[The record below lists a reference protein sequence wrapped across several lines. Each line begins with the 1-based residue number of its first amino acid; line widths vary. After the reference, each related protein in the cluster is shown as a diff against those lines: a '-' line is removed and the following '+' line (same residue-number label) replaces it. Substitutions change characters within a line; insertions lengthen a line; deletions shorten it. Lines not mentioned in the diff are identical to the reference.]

1 MKILITGSSGMLGRA
16 LCQEFSDKYEI
27 VGLDIV
33 EFKVQGSKL
42 KGFIEC
48 DITDI
53 TDREKTIANI
63 VSAKPNIVIHTAAY
77 TDVDG
82 CEENPEKAH
91 RINALGTETVALA
104 CRKCG
109 AFLYYISTDFVFY
122 GEKESAYVE
131 KDLPNSVNIYGK
143 SKLDGE
149 KFVQSI
155 LKKIVIVRSSW
166 LFGKGGRN
174 FVDTLLN
181 KAKSEKRIEVVND
194 QFGSPTYTRDLT
206 QAINRLI
213 GSTEHLSSIYHI
225 TNSGSCSWYEFAKEI
240 LKVKGVKGVVLEPA
254 TSEEVNRPARR
265 PKMSILENQRYQELT
280 GEKLRPWQDALG
292 EYLQE
297 A

>member
-16 LCQEFSDKYEI
+16 LCQELSSDKYEI

-33 EFKVQGSKL
+33 ELKAQSSKL

-48 DITDI
+48 NI

-63 VSAKPNIVIHTAAY
+63 VSTKPNIVIHTAAY

-82 CEENPEKAH
+82 CEQNPEKAH
-91 RINALGTETVALA
+91 RVNALGTETVALA

-109 AFLYYISTDFVFY
+109 AFLYYISTDFVFD

-131 KDLPNSVNIYGK
+131 KDLPNPVNIYGK

-149 KFVQSI
+149 RFVQSI

-181 KAKSEKRIEVVND
+181 KAKSEKRIELVND
-194 QFGSPTYTRDLT
+194 QFGSPTYTLDLAK
-206 QAINRLI
+206 AIKTLLI
-213 GSTEHLSSIYHI
+213 AYSLQLTADICHI
-225 TNSGSCSWYEFAKEI
+225 TNSGSCSWYELAKEI

-265 PKMSILENQRYQELT
+265 PKMSILENQRYQELA
-280 GEKLRPWQDALG
+280 GEKLRHWQDALK
-292 EYLQE
+292 EYLS
-297 A
+297 